1 MPAVKG
7 CANGFL
13 QISGGGFKS
22 LPCGC
27 MDAGV
32 MLESSVFGGIS
43 LPLDFL
49 LQFAVDTDLLSAIF
63 AFHQR
68 IVNEIMISNLTSSI
82 DII

>member
-7 CANGFL
+7 CANSFL
-13 QISGGGFKS
+13 RISGGGFKS

-32 MLESSVFGGIS
+32 MLESFGFGGI
-43 LPLDFL
+43 LMPLDFL
-49 LQFAVDTDLLSAIF
+49 LQFDVDTDLLSAIF
-63 AFHQR
+63 AFRQR
-68 IVNEIMISNLTSSI
+68 IVNEIMTSNLTSSI